1 MDLGLAGKVAIIT
14 GGSQG
19 IGKATASAMVSEGA
33 LVVICA
39 RRLDIL
45 EAAAKDIE
53 ILTGGEILPVQ
64 ADVSE
69 PTQTK
74 ELVDKTINTYGRLDI
89 LVNNAGTRATSHFSD
104 LNDEDWQNDLDL
116 KLFPAIRLSRLAIP
130 YMKQSG
136 DGRIINVTNLG
147 GRAPGPSSV
156 PTSVSRAAGI
166 ALTKAMSK
174 DYAADNILIN
184 TVCIGWIKSSQHERQ
199 WIAEKQLDEDLS
211 KDDFYNKMATDIP
224 IGRVGETDEAAAV
237 ITFLAS
243 AKASYIT
250 GVAIN
255 IDGGFSAII

>member
-1 MDLGLAGKVAIIT
+1 MDLGLAGKVAVIT

-39 RRLDIL
+39 RHLDIL
-45 EAAAKDIE
+45 EAAAKDIK
-53 ILTGGEILPVQ
+53 ILTGGEILPIQ
-64 ADVSE
+64 TDVTE

-104 LNDEDWQNDLDL
+104 LDDEDWQNDLDL

-136 DGRIINVTNLG
+136 GGRIINVTNLG
-147 GRAPGPSSV
+147 GRAPGPNSV

-184 TVCIGWIKSSQHERQ
+184 TVCIGWVKSSQHERQ
-199 WIAEKQLDEDLS
+199 WIAEKQIDKDLS
-211 KDDFYNKMATDIP
+211 QDDFYNKMATDIP